1 MTPKRTGY
9 EGPERRYYE
18 NGNGTGGLLTGL
30 PGWAKVI
37 AVIGIPG
44 AIAFF
49 LVWVGAK
56 SIPNIQEQIIRQGE
70 QNKRIQELILD
81 HGRQSEDLLRLMQ
94 RICANTAKDD
104 TREQRCFDR

>member
-1 MTPKRTGY
+1 MARGRAY
-9 EGPERRYYE
+9 DGPERRDYP
-18 NGNGTGGLLTGL
+18 NGNGNGLLNGL
-30 PGWAKVI
+30 PGWAKVV

-44 AIAFF
+44 ALAFF
-49 LVWVGAK
+49 LVWMNAQTLP
-56 SIPNIQEQIIRQGE
+56 SMQEQLIRQGE
-70 QNKRIQELILD
+70 QAKRTQDMILE